1 MRRIDLRTAVIVL
14 ILANLPTWVVIFFTV
29 DQAKTAIEAEVAA
42 NFRAISGNNAATM
55 NHAVNNLVREVETLA
70 VNAAVREAIVA
81 GNASYPG
88 SPDGVRRKIT
98 AIERFW
104 LEPRGEATVQ
114 RILSNPASRYL
125 RRFVTINPSFRRIT
139 VTDRFGGTVAAN
151 VKPIDFEQGDEPWWQ
166 QSFKDGVTGQVVI
179 EDVRFDPLT
188 QINVLHIVVPV
199 ANESPEEVIGVIG
212 VAVDI
217 SDLFL
222 LVSGTPIGAT
232 GNMSLAR
239 EDGTIIGSE
248 VVDFPPAQAGDT
260 TDTDT
265 ESEDSGHLVA
275 AQLLEVPYFDEI
287 LNALR
292 QPGQPDFIEATALGG
307 GRKMVAFRQLGLSS
321 KYPQLRWI
329 SIVEQ
334 DVSETHVAVDT
345 MNRHLLL
352 AALGILVVTIG
363 LAIYLATHGKMEVTD
378 IAEAKE
384 S

>member
-14 ILANLPTWVVIFFTV
+14 ILANLPTWIVIFFTI
-29 DQAKTAIEAEVAA
+29 DQAKTAIEEEVAA

-55 NHAVNNLVREVETLA
+55 SYAVNNLVREVETLA
-70 VNAAVREAIVA
+70 ANAAVQAAIVA
-81 GNASYPG
+81 GNASYPR
-88 SPDGVRRKIT
+88 SPDAVRRKIT
-98 AIERFW
+98 AIERAW

-125 RRFVTINPSFRRIT
+125 RRFVTINSAFRRIT

-151 VKPIDFEQGDEPWWQ
+151 VKPIDFEQGDEPWWR
-166 QSFKDGVTGQVVI
+166 QSFRDGVSGQVVI

-199 ANESPEEVIGVIG
+199 VNKAPEEVIGVIG

-222 LVSGTPIGAT
+222 LVTGTPIGAT

-239 EDGTIIGSE
+239 EDGTVIGGE
-248 VVDFPPAQAGDT
+248 VVDFPSAQAGDST
-260 TDTDT
+260 STV
-265 ESEDSGHLVA
+265 SEASGHLVA
-275 AQLLEVPYFDEI
+275 AQLMEVPYFDEI

-307 GRKMVAFRQLGLSS
+307 GRKMVAFRQVPLSS

-334 DVSETHVAVDT
+334 DMSETHIAVDT

-378 IAEAKE
+378 IAETKAG
-384 S
+384 

>member
-14 ILANLPTWVVIFFTV
+14 ILANLPTWIVIFFTV

-70 VNAAVREAIVA
+70 VNTAVREAIVA
-81 GNASYPG
+81 GNASYPR
-88 SPDGVRRKIT
+88 SPARVRRKIT
-98 AIERFW
+98 AIERDW

-114 RILSNPASRYL
+114 RILSNAASRYL
-125 RRFVTINPSFRRIT
+125 RRFVTINPAFRRIT

-217 SDLFL
+217 SDLFI

-248 VVDFPPAQAGDT
+248 VVDFPPTQTGDASAP
-260 TDTDT
+260 
-265 ESEDSGHLVA
+265 ESEASGHLVA
-275 AQLLEVPYFDEI
+275 AQLMEVPYFDEI

-329 SIVEQ
+329 AIVEQ

-378 IAEAKE
+378 IAEAKD

>member
-14 ILANLPTWVVIFFTV
+14 ILANLPTWIIIFFTV
-29 DQAKTAIEAEVAA
+29 DQAKTAIDEEVAA
-42 NFRAISGNNAATM
+42 NFRAITENNAATM
-55 NHAVNNLVREVETLA
+55 NYAVNNLAREVATLA
-70 VNAAVREAIVA
+70 ANSAVRGAIVS
-81 GNASYPG
+81 GNASYPR
-88 SPDGVRRKIT
+88 SPEAIRRRIT
-98 AIERFW
+98 AIEGTW
-104 LEPRGEATVQ
+104 LEPQGEATVQ

-125 RRFVTINPSFRRIT
+125 RRFVTINPAFRRIT
-139 VTDRFGGTVAAN
+139 VTDQFGGTVAAN

-188 QINVLHIVVPV
+188 KINVLHIVVPV
-199 ANESPEEVIGVIG
+199 ANEAPEEVIGVIG

-222 LVSGTPIGAT
+222 LVTGTRIGAT
-232 GNMSLAR
+232 GNMALAR
-239 EDGTIIGSE
+239 EDGTVIGSE
-248 VVDFPPAQAGDT
+248 VVDFPPTEGGDST
-260 TDTDT
+260 TA

-275 AQLLEVPYFDEI
+275 AQLMEVPYFDEI

-292 QPGQPDFIEATALGG
+292 QPGQPDFIAATALGG
-307 GRKMVAFRQLGLSS
+307 GRKMVGFRQLGLSS
-321 KYPQLRWI
+321 RYPQLRWI

-334 DVSETHVAVDT
+334 DHSETRTAVHT

-352 AALGILVVTIG
+352 AALGILVVTIV
-363 LAIYLATHGKMEVTD
+363 LAIYLAIHGKMEITD
-378 IAEAKE
+378 IAESTE

>member
-1 MRRIDLRTAVIVL
+1 MRRIDLPTAVIVL
-14 ILANLPTWVVIFFTV
+14 KLANLPTWIVIFFTV
-29 DQAKTAIEAEVAA
+29 DQAKTAIEEEVAA

-55 NHAVNNLVREVETLA
+55 SYAVNNLVREVETLA
-70 VNAAVREAIVA
+70 VNAAVQAAIVA
-81 GNASYPG
+81 GNASYPR
-88 SPDGVRRKIT
+88 SPDAVRRKIT
-98 AIERFW
+98 AIEQAW

-125 RRFVTINPSFRRIT
+125 RGFVTINPAFRRIT

-151 VKPIDFEQGDEPWWQ
+151 VKPIDFEQGDEPWWR
-166 QSFKDGVTGQVVI
+166 QSFKDGVTGQMVI

-199 ANESPEEVIGVIG
+199 VDKTPEEVIGVIG

-222 LVSGTPIGAT
+222 LVTGTPIGAT

-248 VVDFPPAQAGDT
+248 VVDFPPAQAGDST
-260 TDTDT
+260 ST
-265 ESEDSGHLVA
+265 ESEASGHLVA
-275 AQLLEVPYFDEI
+275 AQLMEVPYFDEI

-307 GRKMVAFRQLGLSS
+307 GRKMVAFRQVPLSS

-334 DVSETHVAVDT
+334 DMSETHIAVDT

-378 IAEAKE
+378 IAETKE
-384 S
+384 G

>member
-14 ILANLPTWVVIFFTV
+14 ILANLPTWIVIFFTV
-29 DQAKTAIEAEVAA
+29 DQAKTAIEEEVAA

-55 NHAVNNLVREVETLA
+55 SYAVNNLVREVETLA
-70 VNAAVREAIVA
+70 VNAAVQAAIVA
-81 GNASYPG
+81 GNASYPR
-88 SPDGVRRKIT
+88 SPDAVRRKIT
-98 AIERFW
+98 AIEQAW
-104 LEPRGEATVQ
+104 LQPRGEATVQ

-125 RRFVTINPSFRRIT
+125 RGFVAINPAFRRIT

-151 VKPIDFEQGDEPWWQ
+151 VKPIDFEQGDEPWWR
-166 QSFKDGVTGQVVI
+166 QSFRDGVTGQVVI

-199 ANESPEEVIGVIG
+199 ANKSPEEVIGVIG

-222 LVSGTPIGAT
+222 LVTGTPIGAT

-248 VVDFPPAQAGDT
+248 VVDFPPAQTGDPT
-260 TDTDT
+260 ST

-275 AQLLEVPYFDEI
+275 AQLMEVPYFDEI

-307 GRKMVAFRQLGLSS
+307 GRKMVAFRKLALSS

-334 DVSETHVAVDT
+334 DMSETHIAVDT

-378 IAEAKE
+378 IAETKE
-384 S
+384 G

>member
-14 ILANLPTWVVIFFTV
+14 ILANLPTWIVIFFTV

-81 GNASYPG
+81 GNASYPR

-98 AIERFW
+98 AIERIW

-166 QSFKDGVTGQVVI
+166 QSFKEGVTGQVAI

-199 ANESPEEVIGVIG
+199 ANETPEEVIGVIG

-260 TDTDT
+260 TAA
-265 ESEDSGHLVA
+265 ESEPSGHLVA
-275 AQLLEVPYFDEI
+275 AQLMEVPYFDEI

-345 MNRHLLL
+345 MSRHLLL

-378 IAEAKE
+378 IAETKE

>member
-14 ILANLPTWVVIFFTV
+14 ILANLPTWIVIFFTV

-70 VNAAVREAIVA
+70 VNTAVREAIVA
-81 GNASYPG
+81 GNASYPR
-88 SPDGVRRKIT
+88 SPDRVRRKIT
-98 AIERFW
+98 AIERDW

-114 RILSNPASRYL
+114 RILSNAASRYL
-125 RRFVTINPSFRRIT
+125 RRFVTINPAFRRIT
-139 VTDRFGGTVAAN
+139 VTDQFGGTVAAN

-248 VVDFPPAQAGDT
+248 VVDFPPAQAGDVT
-260 TDTDT
+260 AA
-265 ESEDSGHLVA
+265 ESEASGHLVT
-275 AQLLEVPYFDEI
+275 AQLMEVPYFDEI

-378 IAEAKE
+378 IAEAKD

>member
-14 ILANLPTWVVIFFTV
+14 ILANLPTWIVIFFTV

-55 NHAVNNLVREVETLA
+55 SHAVNNLVREVETLA
-70 VNAAVREAIVA
+70 VNAAVRGAIVA
-81 GNASYPG
+81 GNASYPR
-88 SPDGVRRKIT
+88 SPDAVRRKIT
-98 AIERFW
+98 AIERAW
-104 LEPRGEATVQ
+104 LEPQGEATVQ

-125 RRFVTINPSFRRIT
+125 RRFVTINPAFRRIT

-151 VKPIDFEQGDEPWWQ
+151 VKPIDFEQGDEPWWR
-166 QSFKDGVTGQVVI
+166 QSFRDGVSGQVVI

-199 ANESPEEVIGVIG
+199 VNESPEEVIGVIG
-212 VAVDI
+212 VAVDV

-222 LVSGTPIGAT
+222 LVTGTPIGAT

-239 EDGTIIGSE
+239 EDGTIIGGE
-248 VVDFPPAQAGDT
+248 VVDFPPAQGSDPT
-260 TDTDT
+260 TA

-275 AQLLEVPYFDEI
+275 ARLKEVPYFDEI

-307 GRKMVAFRQLGLSS
+307 GRKMVAFRQLALSS

-334 DVSETHVAVDT
+334 DMSETHIAVDT

-378 IAEAKE
+378 IAETTG

>member
-14 ILANLPTWVVIFFTV
+14 ILANFPTWIVIFFTV

-55 NHAVNNLVREVETLA
+55 NYAVKNLVREVETLA
-70 VNAAVREAIVA
+70 VNAAVREAIVT
-81 GNASYPG
+81 GNASYPR
-88 SPDGVRRKIT
+88 SPEGVRRKIAAT
-98 AIERFW
+98 ERDW

-125 RRFVTINPSFRRIT
+125 RRFVTINPAFRRIT

-151 VKPIDFEQGDEPWWQ
+151 VKPIDFEQGDEPWWR
-166 QSFKDGVTGQVVI
+166 QSFKEGVTGQVVI

-199 ANESPEEVIGVIG
+199 ASESPEEVIGVIG

-222 LVSGTPIGAT
+222 LVAGTPIGAT
-232 GNMSLAR
+232 GNMLLAR

-248 VVDFPPAQAGDT
+248 VVNFPPAQAGET
-260 TDTDT
+260 TAA
-265 ESEDSGHLVA
+265 EREASGHLVA
-275 AQLLEVPYFDEI
+275 AQLMEVPYFDEI

-378 IAEAKE
+378 IAETRE

>member
-14 ILANLPTWVVIFFTV
+14 ILANLPTWIIIFHTV
-29 DQAKTAIEAEVAA
+29 DHATTAIDEEVAA
-42 NFRAISGNNAATM
+42 NFRAISRNNAATM
-55 NHAVNNLVREVETLA
+55 SYAVNNLAREVQTLA
-70 VNAAVREAIVA
+70 VNSAVRDAIVA
-81 GNASYPG
+81 GNAAYPR
-88 SPDGVRRKIT
+88 SSEAVRRRIRS
-98 AIERFW
+98 IEQTW
-104 LEPRGEATVQ
+104 LEPAGEATVQ

-125 RRFVTINPSFRRIT
+125 RRFVTINPAFRRIT

-151 VKPIDFEQGDEPWWQ
+151 VKPIDFEQGDEPWWR
-166 QSFKDGVTGQVVI
+166 QSFKEGVTGRVVI

-199 ANESPEEVIGVIG
+199 VNETPEEVIGVIG

-222 LVSGTPIGAT
+222 LVTGTRIGAT

-239 EDGTIIGSE
+239 LDGTLIGSE
-248 VVDFPPAQAGDT
+248 VADFPPVQPGDST
-260 TDTDT
+260 ASET
-265 ESEDSGHLVA
+265 EGSGHLVA
-275 AQLLEVPYFDEI
+275 AHLTEVPYFDDI
-287 LNALR
+287 LSALR
-292 QPGQPDFIEATALGG
+292 QPSQPDFIEATAIG
-307 GRKMVAFRQLGLSS
+307 GRKKMVGFRQLGLSS

-334 DVSETHVAVDT
+334 DTSETHTAVET

-363 LAIYLATHGKMEVTD
+363 LAIYLSTHRKMEVTD
-378 IAEAKE
+378 IAEANE
-384 S
+384 P

>member
-70 VNAAVREAIVA
+70 VNTAVREAIVA

-88 SPDGVRRKIT
+88 SADGVRRKIT
-98 AIERFW
+98 AIERDW

>member
-14 ILANLPTWVVIFFTV
+14 ILANLPTWIVIFFTV
-29 DQAKTAIEAEVAA
+29 DQARTAIDEEVAA

-55 NHAVNNLVREVETLA
+55 SYAVNNLVREVQTLV
-70 VNAAVREAIVA
+70 VNSAIRDAIVA
-81 GNASYPG
+81 GNASYPR
-88 SPDGVRRKIT
+88 SPEAVRRRIA
-98 AIERFW
+98 AIENDW
-104 LEPRGEATVQ
+104 LEARGDATVQ

-125 RRFVTINPSFRRIT
+125 RRFVAINPAYRRIT

-151 VKPIDFEQGDEPWWQ
+151 VKPIDFEQGDEPWWR

-199 ANESPEEVIGVIG
+199 VNETPEAVIGVIG

-222 LVSGTPIGAT
+222 LVTGTPIGAT
-232 GNMSLAR
+232 GSMSLAR

-248 VVDFPPAQAGDT
+248 AVDFPPTRTGDST
-260 TDTDT
+260 AS
-265 ESEDSGHLVA
+265 ESEASGHLVA
-275 AQLLEVPYFDEI
+275 AQLMEVPYFDDI
-287 LNALR
+287 LSALR

-307 GRKMVAFRQLGLSS
+307 RRKMVGFRQLGLSS

-329 SIVEQ
+329 AIVEQ
-334 DVSETHVAVDT
+334 DMSETHVAVHT

-352 AALGILVVTIG
+352 VALGILVVTVG
-363 LAIYLATHGKMEVTD
+363 LAIYLSTHRKMEVTD
-378 IAEAKE
+378 IAEAKGG
-384 S
+384 

>member
-14 ILANLPTWVVIFFTV
+14 ILANLPTWIVIFFTV
-29 DQAKTAIEAEVAA
+29 DQAKTAIEEEVAA

-55 NHAVNNLVREVETLA
+55 SYAVNNLVREVETLA
-70 VNAAVREAIVA
+70 ANAAVRAAIVA
-81 GNASYPG
+81 GNASYPR
-88 SPDGVRRKIT
+88 SPDAVRRRIT
-98 AIERFW
+98 AIERTW
-104 LEPRGEATVQ
+104 LEPQGEATVQ

-125 RRFVTINPSFRRIT
+125 RRFVTINPAFRRLT

-151 VKPIDFEQGDEPWWQ
+151 VKPIDFEQGDEPWWR
-166 QSFKDGVTGQVVI
+166 QSFKEGVTGQVVI

-188 QINVLHIVVPV
+188 RINVLHIVVPV

-222 LVSGTPIGAT
+222 LVTGTPIGAT

-239 EDGTIIGSE
+239 EDGTIIGGE
-248 VVDFPPAQAGDT
+248 VVDFPPAQAGET
-260 TDTDT
+260 TAA
-265 ESEDSGHLVA
+265 ESEASGHLVA
-275 AQLLEVPYFDEI
+275 AQLMEVPYFDEI

-334 DVSETHVAVDT
+334 DVSETHIAVDT

-378 IAEAKE
+378 IAETKK